1 MKRAAPAAALLLL
14 ALAQPAC
21 AGEPIT
27 ADTSHGKVRLVTVA
41 EGLEHPWGMAFLPDG
56 RLLVTERP
64 GRLRIV
70 GADGKLG
77 EPLEGVPA
85 VSATGQGGLLDVELD
100 PDFAN
105 NRQVY
110 LSYAEP
116 REGGNGTAVARG
128 TLTERGLD
136 GVQVIFRQDVTI
148 NGRHHFGSRLVFGR
162 DGRLFVTLGDRNSE
176 RARAQTLD
184 SHIGKVVR
192 IERDG
197 KVPADNPFVGRAD
210 AKPEIWSYG
219 HRNIQGAALHP
230 VTGELWTHEHGPKGG
245 DELNRTLAG
254 LNYGWPTVT
263 YGVEYSGKTISESP
277 TAPGIEPPVHYWVP
291 SIATS
296 GLLFYTGSR
305 FPKWNGNAFVGG
317 LASQQLSRLEMDGN
331 RVVREEVLLKDVLK
345 QRVRDVEQGPD
356 GAIYLLTDEDNG
368 KLLRLEPAA

>member
-1 MKRAAPAAALLLL
+1 
-14 ALAQPAC
+14 
-21 AGEPIT
+21 
-27 ADTSHGKVRLVTVA
+27 V
-41 EGLEHPWGMAFLPDG
+41 AFLPDG
-56 RLLVTERP
+56 RALVTERP
-64 GRLRIV
+64 GRVRIV

-77 EPLEGVPA
+77 VPLEGVPA
-85 VSATGQGGLLDVELD
+85 VSATGQGGLLDVQLD
-100 PDFAN
+100 PDFAK
-105 NRQVY
+105 NRFVY

-128 TLTERGLD
+128 TLTERGLE

-148 NGRHHFGSRLVFGR
+148 NGRHHFGSRLVFDRQGK
-162 DGRLFVTLGDRNSE
+162 LFVTLGDRNSE

-219 HRNIQGAALHP
+219 HRNVQGAALHP
-230 VTGELWTHEHGPKGG
+230 VTGELWTNEHGPRGG

-254 LNYGWPTVT
+254 LNYGWPKVT
-263 YGVEYSGKTISESP
+263 FGVEYSGKTISESA

-296 GLLFYTGSR
+296 GMLFYTGSK
-305 FPKWNGNAFVGG
+305 FPKWSGNAFVGG

-331 RVVREEVLLKDVLK
+331 RVVREEVLLKGVLN

-356 GAIYLLTDEDNG
+356 GFIYLLTDEDNG
-368 KLLRLEPAA
+368 KLLRLEPAG